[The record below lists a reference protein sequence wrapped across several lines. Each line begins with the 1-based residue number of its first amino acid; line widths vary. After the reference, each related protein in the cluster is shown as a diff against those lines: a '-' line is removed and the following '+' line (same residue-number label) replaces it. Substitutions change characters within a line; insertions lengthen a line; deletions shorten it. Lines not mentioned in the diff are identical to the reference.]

1 MSAAVDVPVIDV
13 EDKAAMINLTYD
25 DKQMLGFEYVQELL
39 SPSSCFGVEKSRRLM
54 PYTREQNKSFCQSL
68 IISSGYVHI
77 LISAKKDIGIINRVF
92 NHFKDIRPT
101 LSRGDDYCFN
111 EIELFEI
118 KHFLIQSAQMFE
130 PFERLNVV
138 CHLEGIGFYNTEE
151 ALELVRPD
159 HKRIPSFY
167 ISETYSKKLRGIRQE
182 KKNIEIAIRQAQTAN
197 EKSNLLDERMC
208 IVVREEEE
216 EQRIRKDITVR
227 LRPSLERMLANIKN
241 TANLDLLLQKAKLV
255 RRYGCVK
262 PEIMRTALY
271 FEEMIHPQVAAGLKN
286 GRKELYTGIH
296 RFESWCQCHYG
307 RNMGGKSVALKTT
320 ALNTML
326 VLCGLYPFAKKAGVP
341 ILRGISF
348 VAEDKQSIDKG
359 LSSFGAEIVQLDDVV
374 KASKRAFCFIIL
386 DEFARGTNPDE
397 GSAIVQAVTKY
408 FNSTNSVVLMTT
420 HYDNV
425 ADYAGCHYQVIGLKD
440 VDTKNFERKYHT
452 QPQKRVW
459 ILSAKRMNYGIYQV
473 YGKADCPR
481 DALNIC
487 RMLALD
493 EDILN
498 IIEKSY

>member
-1 MSAAVDVPVIDV
+1 
-13 EDKAAMINLTYD
+13 MISLTYD

-39 SPSSCFGVEKSRRLM
+39 SPSSCFGIEKSRRLT
-54 PYTREQNKSFCQSL
+54 PYTPKQKQALLTELDNIEKLCAHFEEC
-68 IISSGYVHI
+68 
-77 LISAKKDIGIINRVF
+77 KKDIGIINRVF

-130 PFERLNVV
+130 PFERLNHV
-138 CHLEGIGFYNTEE
+138 CRLEGISFYNTAE
-151 ALELVRPD
+151 ALELVDPD
-159 HKRIPSFY
+159 NKRVPSFY

-182 KKNIEIAIRQAQTAN
+182 KKNIEIAIRQAETPN
-197 EKSNLLDERMC
+197 EKSKLLDERVR

-216 EQRIRKDITVR
+216 EQRIRREITVK
-227 LRPSLERMLANIKN
+227 LKPSLLHMLENIKN
-241 TANLDLLLQKAKLV
+241 TADLDLLLQKAKLV

-262 PEIMRTALY
+262 PEITEDKLY
-271 FEEMIHPQVAAGLKN
+271 FEDMIHPQVADNLISCGKKFTPVSIGLSR
-286 GRKELYTGIH
+286 GASVITGA
-296 RFESWCQCHYG
+296 
-307 RNMGGKSVALKTT
+307 NMGGKSVALKTT

-326 VLCGLYPFAKKAGVP
+326 VLCGFYPFAKAAGVP
-341 ILRGISF
+341 IFEEFHF

-359 LSSFGAEIVQLDDVV
+359 LSSFGAEIVQLDDVI

-397 GSAIVQAVTKY
+397 GAVIVQAVTKY
-408 FNSTNSVVLMTT
+408 FNGTNSVVLMTT

-425 ADYAGCHYQVIGLKD
+425 ADYANCHYQVIGLKD
-440 VDTKNFERKYHT
+440 VDTEALRVEIAHT
-452 QPQKRVW
+452 SSKKGVD
-459 ILSAKRMNYGIYQV
+459 IIAKHMNYGIYRVQ
-473 YGKADCPR
+473 GKADCPK

>member
-1 MSAAVDVPVIDV
+1 
-13 EDKAAMINLTYD
+13 MINLTYD

-39 SPSSCFGVEKSRRLM
+39 SPSSCFGLEKSRRLV
-54 PYTREQNKSFCQSL
+54 PYTAQQRQELLTELDNIEKLCLHFEEC
-68 IISSGYVHI
+68 
-77 LISAKKDIGIINRVF
+77 KKDIGIINRVF

-118 KHFLIQSAQMFE
+118 KHFLIQSSQLFE
-130 PFERLNVV
+130 PFERLNSV
-138 CHLEGIGFYNTEE
+138 CHLEGISFYNTEE
-151 ALELVRPD
+151 ALELVDPD
-159 HKRIPSFY
+159 NKRVPSFY
-167 ISETYSKKLRGIRQE
+167 ISESYSKKLRGIRQE
-182 KKNIEIAIRQAQTAN
+182 KKNIEIAIRKAETAN
-197 EKSNLLDERMC
+197 EKSRLLDERVR

-216 EQRIRKDITVR
+216 EQRIRREITAK
-227 LRPSLERMLANIKN
+227 LRPFLAQMLENIRN
-241 TANLDLLLQKAKLV
+241 TADLDLLLQKEKLV
-255 RRYGCVK
+255 RRYHCVK
-262 PEIMRTALY
+262 PEITEDKLY
-271 FEEMIHPQVAAGLKN
+271 FENMVHPQVADSLESCGKKFTPVSIGLSR
-286 GRKELYTGIH
+286 GASVITGA
-296 RFESWCQCHYG
+296 
-307 RNMGGKSVALKTT
+307 NMGGKSVALKTT

-326 VLCGLYPFAKKAGVP
+326 VLCGFYPFAKAAGVP
-341 ILRGISF
+341 IFEEFHF

-397 GSAIVQAVTKY
+397 GAVIVQAVTKY

-425 ADYAGCHYQVIGLKD
+425 AEYAGCHYQVIGLKD
-440 VDTKNFERKYHT
+440 VDTAALREEIARTSSKKG
-452 QPQKRVW
+452 VD
-459 ILSAKRMNYGIYQV
+459 IIAKHMNYGIYQV
-473 YGKADCPR
+473 FGKADCPK

>member
-1 MSAAVDVPVIDV
+1 
-13 EDKAAMINLTYD
+13 MINLTYD

-54 PYTREQNKSFCQSL
+54 PYTREQKQELLSELDNIERLCAHFDEC
-68 IISSGYVHI
+68 
-77 LISAKKDIGIINRVF
+77 KKDISIINRVF

-118 KHFLIQSAQMFE
+118 KHFLIQSSQMFE
-130 PFERLNVV
+130 PFERLNAV

-151 ALELVRPD
+151 ALELVDPD

-197 EKSNLLDERMC
+197 EKSNLLDERVR

-227 LRPSLERMLANIKN
+227 LRPSLERMLENIKN

-255 RRYGCVK
+255 RQYGCVK
-262 PEIMRTALY
+262 PEITEDSLY

-286 GRKELYTGIH
+286 SGKSFTPVSIGLNRGASVITGA
-296 RFESWCQCHYG
+296 
-307 RNMGGKSVALKTT
+307 NMGGKSVALKTT

-326 VLCGLYPFAKKAGVP
+326 VLCGFYPFAKKAGVP
-341 ILRGISF
+341 IFGEFHF

-440 VDTKNFERKYHT
+440 VDTEKLREEISHT
-452 QPQKRVW
+452 TSKKGVD
-459 ILSAKRMNYGIYQV
+459 IIAKHMNYGIYQV
-473 YGKADCPR
+473 YGRADCPR

>member
-1 MSAAVDVPVIDV
+1 
-13 EDKAAMINLTYD
+13 MISLTYD

-39 SPSSCFGVEKSRRLM
+39 SPSSCFGIEKSRRLA
-54 PYTREQNKSFCQSL
+54 PYGPDQKQELLTELDNIERLCTHFEECKR
-68 IISSGYVHI
+68 
-77 LISAKKDIGIINRVF
+77 DIGIINRVF
-92 NHFKDIRPT
+92 SHFKDIRPT

-118 KHFLIQSAQMFE
+118 KHFLIQSSQMFE
-130 PFERLNVV
+130 PFERLNHV
-138 CHLEGIGFYNTEE
+138 CQLEGISFYNTEA
-151 ALELVRPD
+151 ALDLVDPD
-159 HKRIPSFY
+159 NKRVPSFY

-182 KKNIEIAIRQAQTAN
+182 KKNIEIAIRQAKTPN
-197 EKSNLLDERMC
+197 EKSKLLDERVR

-216 EQRIRKDITVR
+216 EQRIRREITVK
-227 LRPSLERMLANIKN
+227 LKPALEHMLENIRN
-241 TANLDLLLQKAKLV
+241 TADLDLLLQKAKLV
-255 RRYGCVK
+255 QRYGCVK
-262 PEIMRTALY
+262 PEITEDKLY
-271 FEEMIHPQVAAGLKN
+271 FEDMIHPQVADNLESCGKKFTPVSIGL
-286 GRKELYTGIH
+286 GRGASVITGA
-296 RFESWCQCHYG
+296 
-307 RNMGGKSVALKTT
+307 NMGGKSVALKTT

-326 VLCGLYPFAKKAGVP
+326 ALCGFYPFAKAAGVP
-341 ILRGISF
+341 IFEEFHF

-359 LSSFGAEIVQLDDVV
+359 LSSFGAEIVQLDDVI

-397 GSAIVQAVTKY
+397 GSVIVQAVTKY
-408 FNSTNSVVLMTT
+408 FNTTNSVVLMTT

-440 VDTKNFERKYHT
+440 VDTEALRVEIAHT
-452 QPQKRVW
+452 SSKKGVD
-459 ILSAKRMNYGIYQV
+459 IIAKHMNYGIYRV
-473 YGKADCPR
+473 HGKADCPK

>member
-1 MSAAVDVPVIDV
+1 
-13 EDKAAMINLTYD
+13 MINLTYD
-25 DKQMLGFEYVQELL
+25 DKQMLGFEFVQELL
-39 SPSSCFGVEKSRRLM
+39 SPASCFGVEKSRRLM
-54 PYTREQNKSFCQSL
+54 PYTREQKQALLSELDNIERLCAHFDAC
-68 IISSGYVHI
+68 
-77 LISAKKDIGIINRVF
+77 KKDIGIINRVF

-118 KHFLIQSAQMFE
+118 KHFLIQSSQMFE
-130 PFERLNVV
+130 PFERLNAA
-138 CHLEGIGFYNTEE
+138 CHLEGISFYHTDE
-151 ALELVRPD
+151 ALELVDPD

-182 KKNIEIAIRQAQTAN
+182 KKHIEIAIRQAQTAN
-197 EKSNLLDERMC
+197 EKSNLLDERVR

-216 EQRIRKDITVR
+216 EQRIRKEITVK
-227 LRPSLERMLANIKN
+227 LRPFLVQMLENIKN
-241 TANLDLLLQKAKLV
+241 TADLDLLLQKAKLV
-255 RRYGCVK
+255 RQYGCVK
-262 PEIMRTALY
+262 PEITEDRLY
-271 FEEMIHPQVAAGLKN
+271 FEEMIHPQVEAGLKN
-286 GRKELYTGIH
+286 SGKRFTPVSIGLNRGASVITGA
-296 RFESWCQCHYG
+296 
-307 RNMGGKSVALKTT
+307 NMGGKSVALKTT

-326 VLCGLYPFAKKAGVP
+326 VLCGFYPFAKKAGVP
-341 ILRGISF
+341 IFEEFHF

-397 GSAIVQAVTKY
+397 GAAIVQAVTKY
-408 FNSTNSVVLMTT
+408 FNSTNCVVLMTT

-440 VDTKNFERKYHT
+440 VDTEKLREEISHT
-452 QPQKRVW
+452 TSKKGVD
-459 ILSAKRMNYGIYQV
+459 IIAKHMNYGIYQV

-493 EDILN
+493 ADILN

>member
-1 MSAAVDVPVIDV
+1 
-13 EDKAAMINLTYD
+13 MINLTYD

-54 PYTREQNKSFCQSL
+54 PYTREQKQELLSELDNIERLCAHFDEC
-68 IISSGYVHI
+68 
-77 LISAKKDIGIINRVF
+77 KKDIGIINRVF

-118 KHFLIQSAQMFE
+118 KHFLIQSSQMFE
-130 PFERLNVV
+130 PFERLNAV

-151 ALELVRPD
+151 ALELVDPD

-197 EKSNLLDERMC
+197 EKSNLLDERVR

-227 LRPSLERMLANIKN
+227 LRPSLERMLENIKN

-255 RRYGCVK
+255 RQYGCVK
-262 PEIMRTALY
+262 PEITEDRLY

-286 GRKELYTGIH
+286 SGKSFTPVSIGLNRGASVITGA
-296 RFESWCQCHYG
+296 
-307 RNMGGKSVALKTT
+307 NMGGKSVALKTT

-326 VLCGLYPFAKKAGVP
+326 VLCGFYPFAKKAGVP
-341 ILRGISF
+341 IFEEFHF

-397 GSAIVQAVTKY
+397 GAAIVQAVTKY

-440 VDTKNFERKYHT
+440 VDTEKLREEISHT
-452 QPQKRVW
+452 TSKKGVD
-459 ILSAKRMNYGIYQV
+459 IIAKHMNYGIYQV